1 MHADH
6 RGELRS
12 RRGRILIRPGRGNE
26 RGRHRRKPRSRD
38 LQGRPADAGLVQL
51 PQGPHFTDFMPEG
64 ELHHLVDHLGGAIQ
78 KADDVAIPIL
88 THRTELYPGT

>member
-1 MHADH
+1 
-6 RGELRS
+6 
-12 RRGRILIRPGRGNE
+12 
-26 RGRHRRKPRSRD
+26 
-38 LQGRPADAGLVQL
+38 
-51 PQGPHFTDFMPEG
+51 MPEG